1 LRVPREQ
8 LVRPGQR
15 RSLMRRA
22 LRHIVPHEILQR
34 RRKAYL
40 IRNAT
45 VGLQTICQMVS
56 RTELRSLCAVQ
67 SGFVDPQLLG
77 EALSQVS
84 NGQNPQ
90 WVSPL
95 WRTLLFDLWL
105 RSRQTSFA
113 RPTPCIPDPQTVPRI
128 ERIPL
133 WKFNRKRYSNALHS
147 TDDR

>member
-1 LRVPREQ
+1 LGVPREQ

-22 LRHIVPHEILQR
+22 LRQIVPHEILQR

-40 IRNAT
+40 IRNAA

-56 RTELRSLCAVQ
+56 RAELRSLCVVQ
-67 SGFVDPQLLG
+67 SGFVDPHLLG
-77 EALSQVS
+77 EALIRVS
-84 NGQNPQ
+84 NGQNLQ

-105 RSRQTSFA
+105 RSRQTTFA
-113 RPTPCIPDPQTVPRI
+113 RPAPCIPDPQGISRS
-128 ERIPL
+128 ESIPL
-133 WKFNRKRYSNALHS
+133 WKFSRKRYSNALHS
-147 TDDR
+147 TNDR